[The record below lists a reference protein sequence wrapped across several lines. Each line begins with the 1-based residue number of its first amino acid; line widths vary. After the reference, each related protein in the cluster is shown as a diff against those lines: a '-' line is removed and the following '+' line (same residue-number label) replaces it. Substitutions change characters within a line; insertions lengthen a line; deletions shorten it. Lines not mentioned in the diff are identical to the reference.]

1 MSEISHLAHGGAE
14 TLDALAELLPETVL
28 RDIGRYGAERRL
40 LLLPGDASPEWIAEG
55 LAALANATGGVL
67 LLGVE
72 QPADGAAARLHPAIP
87 DEETMRAALALV
99 DPPLDDLVRLYAA
112 PATTGS
118 VLVAVVAMSV
128 DPPHV
133 VQGSGRVLLATA
145 DGVRPVDTRRGLD
158 ALYARGRARRE
169 RSTRLLDALID
180 RLLQSHYAFYS
191 IGVVACTRLPSAE
204 PFLQVRDD
212 PALLARIAP
221 EFCAEWSLDPEKVKV
236 RPGEIELRGERE
248 VSGFIRVLRAGAAVC
263 GEVRR
268 RPPSEEL
275 ASIDTLRDRITRM
288 TEIVCAA
295 LAPAGE
301 SIVPC
306 LYFEGVRGRRLTLS
320 DGVESAQIAADT
332 GQVQGPNGDPSS
344 PAYRAE
350 LAAGLFAG
358 ALRAFG
364 LADLPAGD

>member
-1 MSEISHLAHGGAE
+1 MSETSHLHHDGAE
-14 TLDALAELLPETVL
+14 TLDLLADLLPETVL
-28 RDIGRYGAERRL
+28 RDVGRYGAERRL
-40 LLLPGDASPEWIAEG
+40 VLLPGDAPPERIAEA
-55 LAALANATGGVL
+55 LTALANATGGVL

-72 QPADGAAARLHPAIP
+72 LHAEDVAARTQPVIP
-87 DEETMRAALALV
+87 GEETMRAALALV

-112 PATTGS
+112 PAAAGS

-128 DPPHV
+128 DPPHLV
-133 VQGSGRVLLATA
+133 RGSGRILVATTA
-145 DGVRPVDTRRGLD
+145 GTRPVETRRELD
-158 ALYARGRARRE
+158 ALYGRGRARRE
-169 RSTRLLDALID
+169 RSVRLLDALID

-204 PFLQVRDD
+204 PFLRLRDD

-221 EFCAEWSLDPEKVKV
+221 DFCTEWALDPEKVKT

-248 VSGFIRVLRAGAAVC
+248 VSGFIRVLRTGAAAC

-275 ASIDTLRDRITRM
+275 ASLDTLRDRIMRM

-295 LAPAGE
+295 LAPASE
-301 SIVPC
+301 SIIPR
-306 LYFEGVRGRRLTLS
+306 LYFEGVRGRRLALG
-320 DGVESAQIAADT
+320 DGAESAQIETDT
-332 GQVQGPNGDPSS
+332 GQVQGPIGDPSS
-344 PAYRAE
+344 SAYRAD
-350 LAAGLFAG
+350 LATALFAG

-364 LADLPAGD
+364 LAHLLAGD